1 MKRTM
6 LLAAYD
12 AVESL
17 ASLSSRV
24 ESRFRSDKKRTLKS
38 APVVGHNGF
47 RYRVHSD
54 WGIPDEP
61 SRYPVKDCHE
71 MVVDSLGRIVLL
83 TNHQKNNILIYNADG
98 QIVDSWTLGF
108 RSAHGLS
115 LIHEQG
121 RDVLFI
127 CDYRSQSVVKTDMNG
142 NILMR
147 LPTAGE
153 LGIYEEPYKYLPTGT
168 AIASNGDIYVADG
181 YGASFVIQFDR
192 HGDYIRHFGGRGKKP
207 EHINQAHGIAI
218 DGRSGVE
225 TVLVSSRENT
235 CFKRYSLTGEYLS
248 SIELH
253 GAYVCRPVV
262 HEENIYAGVCWS
274 GKLFRPNSGFV
285 TILDKSDR
293 VVSNLGGSEPFYE
306 NGKLKSIRQHGSLF
320 KHCHDVCLDA
330 AGNIY
335 VCQWNAQGAYPIKLE
350 RLSES

>member
-1 MKRTM
+1 M

-218 DGRSGVE
+218 DGRS
-225 TVLVSSRENT
+225 
-235 CFKRYSLTGEYLS
+235 
-248 SIELH
+248 I
-253 GAYVCRPVV
+253 
-262 HEENIYAGVCWS
+262 
-274 GKLFRPNSGFV
+274 
-285 TILDKSDR
+285 
-293 VVSNLGGSEPFYE
+293 
-306 NGKLKSIRQHGSLF
+306 
-320 KHCHDVCLDA
+320 KHA
-330 AGNIY
+330 KA
-335 VCQWNAQGAYPIKLE
+335 
-350 RLSES
+350 

>member
-71 MVVDSLGRIVLL
+71 MVVDSLGKIVLL

-168 AIASNGDIYVADG
+168 AIASNGERIG
-181 YGASFVIQFDR
+181 
-192 HGDYIRHFGGRGKKP
+192 
-207 EHINQAHGIAI
+207 
-218 DGRSGVE
+218 
-225 TVLVSSRENT
+225 
-235 CFKRYSLTGEYLS
+235 
-248 SIELH
+248 
-253 GAYVCRPVV
+253 
-262 HEENIYAGVCWS
+262 
-274 GKLFRPNSGFV
+274 NS
-285 TILDKSDR
+285 T
-293 VVSNLGGSEPFYE
+293 
-306 NGKLKSIRQHGSLF
+306 
-320 KHCHDVCLDA
+320 A
-330 AGNIY
+330 
-335 VCQWNAQGAYPIKLE
+335 
-350 RLSES
+350 

>member
-127 CDYRSQSVVKTDMNG
+127 CDYRSQSVVKTD
-142 NILMR
+142 
-147 LPTAGE
+147 
-153 LGIYEEPYKYLPTGT
+153 
-168 AIASNGDIYVADG
+168 S
-181 YGASFVIQFDR
+181 
-192 HGDYIRHFGGRGKKP
+192 
-207 EHINQAHGIAI
+207 
-218 DGRSGVE
+218 
-225 TVLVSSRENT
+225 
-235 CFKRYSLTGEYLS
+235 
-248 SIELH
+248 
-253 GAYVCRPVV
+253 V
-262 HEENIYAGVCWS
+262 H
-274 GKLFRPNSGFV
+274 
-285 TILDKSDR
+285 DKNR
-293 VVSNLGGSEPFYE
+293 
-306 NGKLKSIRQHGSLF
+306 
-320 KHCHDVCLDA
+320 
-330 AGNIY
+330 
-335 VCQWNAQGAYPIKLE
+335 
-350 RLSES
+350 

>member
-1 MKRTM
+1 M

-115 LIHEQG
+115 LIHEQ
-121 RDVLFI
+121 
-127 CDYRSQSVVKTDMNG
+127 TDRKFNR
-142 NILMR
+142 MR
-147 LPTAGE
+147 PSMARVFGFETRR
-153 LGIYEEPYKYLPTGT
+153 PRQTK
-168 AIASNGDIYVADG
+168 AD
-181 YGASFVIQFDR
+181 
-192 HGDYIRHFGGRGKKP
+192 
-207 EHINQAHGIAI
+207 
-218 DGRSGVE
+218 
-225 TVLVSSRENT
+225 
-235 CFKRYSLTGEYLS
+235 
-248 SIELH
+248 
-253 GAYVCRPVV
+253 
-262 HEENIYAGVCWS
+262 
-274 GKLFRPNSGFV
+274 
-285 TILDKSDR
+285 
-293 VVSNLGGSEPFYE
+293 
-306 NGKLKSIRQHGSLF
+306 
-320 KHCHDVCLDA
+320 
-330 AGNIY
+330 
-335 VCQWNAQGAYPIKLE
+335 
-350 RLSES
+350 